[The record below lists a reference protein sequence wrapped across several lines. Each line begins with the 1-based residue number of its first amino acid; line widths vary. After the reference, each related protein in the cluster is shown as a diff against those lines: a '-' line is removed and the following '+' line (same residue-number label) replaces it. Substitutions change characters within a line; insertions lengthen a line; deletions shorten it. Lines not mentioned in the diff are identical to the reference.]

1 MTEVLNPLL
10 DTSDLPYGL
19 PRFAEIGID
28 DYAPAITAAM
38 AEQLDAVAAITTD
51 GAAPTFTNTLIPLE
65 LSGVRLGRALRIFGN
80 IASADSN
87 EEIDELDAELSPK
100 LAAHNDAIVL
110 NGPLYLRLQA
120 IDVEGEDLD
129 SESEYLLERYLTWF
143 GLAGAGLNDADKEQ
157 LKALNGRIAE
167 LETKFKI
174 ALQADSNELAVE
186 IDDPAE
192 LDGLTDGEISAAA
205 AAADARGLSQK
216 HLITLVLPTAHPYLS
231 SLTDPAVR
239 ERLSSAQRT
248 RGSRGNAHDTRKLLL
263 ETVRLRAKRARLLGF
278 DTHAAL
284 VTADSTAKTPEAVRT
299 MLTKLAQPAAIN
311 ARLEQTHLEQSAG
324 GPITA
329 ADWPFYAEQVRTA
342 NHDLD
347 YAALRPY
354 FEAER
359 VLKDGVFYAAEKLFG
374 LSFTERHDLAGYHPD
389 VRTFEVKEEDGTPV
403 GLYLLDLY
411 ARDSKRGGAWMNSLV
426 DAAALTGSQTAV
438 VVNNLNVPKPAA
450 GEATLLTFVD
460 ANTLFHEFGHA
471 LHGLLGRATYPELS
485 GTSVFRD
492 FVEFPSQLNEMWM
505 LWPETLANYA
515 FHHET
520 GEPIPTELIER
531 LRAART
537 FNEGFLTSEYLAAAL
552 LDLAWHSLAPEDV
565 PVDPEQVSTFEAN
578 ALAEVGLDNPAVPSR
593 YSSPYFAHI
602 FAGGYSASYY
612 AYIWAEV
619 LDADTA
625 AWFEANGGLTREN
638 GELYRQHVI
647 GFGGTREPLAAYVEW
662 RGRPAPIEPL
672 LVRRGLVMT

>member
-1 MTEVLNPLL
+1 
-10 DTSDLPYGL
+10 
-19 PRFAEIGID
+19 
-28 DYAPAITAAM
+28 
-38 AEQLDAVAAITTD
+38 
-51 GAAPTFTNTLIPLE
+51 
-65 LSGVRLGRALRIFGN
+65 
-80 IASADSN
+80 
-87 EEIDELDAELSPK
+87 
-100 LAAHNDAIVL
+100 
-110 NGPLYLRLQA
+110 
-120 IDVEGEDLD
+120 
-129 SESEYLLERYLTWF
+129 
-143 GLAGAGLNDADKEQ
+143 
-157 LKALNGRIAE
+157 
-167 LETKFKI
+167 
-174 ALQADSNELAVE
+174 
-186 IDDPAE
+186 
-192 LDGLTDGEISAAA
+192 
-205 AAADARGLSQK
+205 
-216 HLITLVLPTAHPYLS
+216 
-231 SLTDPAVR
+231 
-239 ERLSSAQRT
+239 
-248 RGSRGNAHDTRKLLL
+248 
-263 ETVRLRAKRARLLGF
+263 
-278 DTHAAL
+278 
-284 VTADSTAKTPEAVRT
+284 
-299 MLTKLAQPAAIN
+299 
-311 ARLEQTHLEQSAG
+311 
-324 GPITA
+324 
-329 ADWPFYAEQVRTA
+329 
-342 NHDLD
+342 
-347 YAALRPY
+347 
-354 FEAER
+354 
-359 VLKDGVFYAAEKLFG
+359 
-374 LSFTERHDLAGYHPD
+374 
-389 VRTFEVKEEDGTPV
+389 
-403 GLYLLDLY
+403 
-411 ARDSKRGGAWMNSLV
+411 
-426 DAAALTGSQTAV
+426 LTGSQTAV